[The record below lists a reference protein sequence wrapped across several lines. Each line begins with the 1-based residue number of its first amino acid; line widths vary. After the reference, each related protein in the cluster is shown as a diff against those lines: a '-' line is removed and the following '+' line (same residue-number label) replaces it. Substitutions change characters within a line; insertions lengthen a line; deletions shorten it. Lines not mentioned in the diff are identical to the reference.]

1 MNIEKIKEINE
12 EELLNLDN
20 INRARVLKYIVLGNI
35 KYIGK
40 ESKNGN

>member
-1 MNIEKIKEINE
+1 MKEMNEKEF
-12 EELLNLDN
+12 LSYDY
-20 INRARVLKYIVLGNI
+20 INRARILKEIALGNI

>member
-1 MNIEKIKEINE
+1 MEKIKEINE
-12 EELLNLDN
+12 EELLSYDD
-20 INRARVLKYIVLGNI
+20 INRARILKEIALGNI